1 MKLLTRFRQEFG
13 AQNNNNTQQRAAV
26 NTPVKPTGFKLSIAM
41 HRPQMR
47 MHSEK

>member
-13 AQNNNNTQQRAAV
+13 AQKNNDSKQNPVAI
-26 NTPVKPTGFKLSIAM
+26 TPAKPVGFKLAASSL
-41 HRPQMR
+41 PLFR

>member
-13 AQNNNNTQQRAAV
+13 TQNNNNNQQHPAV
-26 NTPVKPTGFKLSIAM
+26 NTPVKPTGFKLGMAM
-41 HRPQMR
+41 NQPQFR